1 MFGGTWI
8 FDVILIVM
16 AVVGIGILVFY
27 FLSKWSYKKMGEHQ
41 EIIERTR
48 QSTTIFVID
57 KSRGRLKPG
66 ILPKA
71 VMDQMP
77 RSAKLLKM
85 NFVKAK
91 VGPQIVTL
99 VCDKDIYNAL
109 PLKKNAKV
117 ELSGMYISSMQGLKT
132 KEELKAMKKE
142 KKEKAKK

>member
-1 MFGGTWI
+1 
-8 FDVILIVM
+8 M